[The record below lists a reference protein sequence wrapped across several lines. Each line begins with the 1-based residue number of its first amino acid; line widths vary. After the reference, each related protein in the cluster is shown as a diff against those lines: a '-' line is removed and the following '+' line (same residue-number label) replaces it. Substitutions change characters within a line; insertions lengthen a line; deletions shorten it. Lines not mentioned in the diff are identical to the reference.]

1 MRKTLKKILPAWLAA
16 ALALTGM
23 TSVVSAQETE
33 ADGQQTEY
41 EEVFSQWNQDAPAL
55 QTLIEYVEDVTD
67 ESSPNYIPPV
77 DRIATF
83 DMDGTLCAELCPTYL
98 EYYMLAWRI
107 LKDPNYAPD
116 AEMLEFGRMLRD
128 HALDKSFPDHMDL
141 LHATH
146 AAKAYSG
153 MTLTEFSDF
162 VTSLLLNDVDGFEG
176 MTYAETFYL
185 PMIEVVEYLQENDFK
200 VYVCSGSDRSLCR
213 TYIEGVMDI
222 PYEQIIG
229 MDVVMDATNQQGAD
243 GLDYVFTK
251 EDNIVRTDQLII
263 KNLKMNKVRAIVQEI
278 GRQPVLSFGNSGGDC
293 SMHNYT
299 IFNNRYRSEAF
310 MLIADDE
317 ERDYG
322 NTEKTRALGEEWE
335 QDGYHVI
342 SMRDDFKTI
351 YGENVKKTG
360 TFHWLENL
368 AEDRVPV
375 EAEDAAAQAGD
386 GDALE
391 AAAEAA
397 EDGEAEDVQYVMY
410 LGTND
415 KDTNEPVFDQEE
427 AKEKAKAILL
437 DNFGGYTI
445 DDAEGGW
452 RDGDTVYQEYTLVIY
467 LSDTTLDDVH
477 AAADELIDTFHQSS
491 ILIQTNPTSTE
502 FYSKAA

>member
-1 MRKTLKKILPAWLAA
+1 M
-16 ALALTGM
+16 
-23 TSVVSAQETE
+23 
-33 ADGQQTEY
+33 
-41 EEVFSQWNQDAPAL
+41 
-55 QTLIEYVEDVTD
+55 
-67 ESSPNYIPPV
+67 
-77 DRIATF
+77 
-83 DMDGTLCAELCPTYL
+83 
-98 EYYMLAWRI
+98 
-107 LKDPNYAPD
+107 
-116 AEMLEFGRMLRD
+116 
-128 HALDKSFPDHMDL
+128 
-141 LHATH
+141 
-146 AAKAYSG
+146 
-153 MTLTEFSDF
+153 
-162 VTSLLLNDVDGFEG
+162 
-176 MTYAETFYL
+176 
-185 PMIEVVEYLQENDFK
+185 
-200 VYVCSGSDRSLCR
+200 
-213 TYIEGVMDI
+213 
-222 PYEQIIG
+222 
-229 MDVVMDATNQQGAD
+229 
-243 GLDYVFTK
+243 
-251 EDNIVRTDQLII
+251 
-263 KNLKMNKVRAIVQEI
+263 
-278 GRQPVLSFGNSGGDC
+278 
-293 SMHNYT
+293 
-299 IFNNRYRSEAF
+299 
-310 MLIADDE
+310 
-317 ERDYG
+317 
-322 NTEKTRALGEEWE
+322 
-335 QDGYHVI
+335 I

-437 DNFGGYTI
+437 DHFGGYTI